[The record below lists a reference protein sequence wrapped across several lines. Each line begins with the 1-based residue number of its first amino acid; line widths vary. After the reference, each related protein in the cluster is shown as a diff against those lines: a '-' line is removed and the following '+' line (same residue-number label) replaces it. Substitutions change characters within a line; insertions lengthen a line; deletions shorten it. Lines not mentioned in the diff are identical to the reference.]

1 MKKIIFSELKFS
13 TFFMVLILK
22 IFFSK
27 VYFLQISKLFRNI
40 YLLKILKLLNIHWLS
55 YQDNNR
61 LHNYTKFRSDSI
73 KFSKGL
79 AKKLTIKLWN
89 EEFKKVFFKKK
100 YFYIA
105 LHKVLKARSD
115 EYTELIRSS
124 KIIKSKK
131 SEKIYFWA
139 DKNFISS
146 HVFSQYTGY
155 SNISLDLSYF
165 LYFSL
170 FFKYLIKIS
179 RLIILDIFKK
189 ILTCFSYNKEDA
201 NFVNST
207 NDIDTIKSE
216 VLYFTHKGAAAY
228 AENGYAKMDV
238 KDNIYYSKNKKNK
251 FYHKKILHVEWFK
264 ADISDNNDVKNFY
277 KNNEI
282 RFTYWENYKVKF
294 EEKMIIFFRLITFIF
309 NVKERS
315 DPLLIEITSIMFFQ
329 INSAKIKIKKY
340 FPNTNTV
347 FVQYEYLFPVLLAIA
362 LKSFKVKIISTQNRM
377 IMPRLGESYLV
388 DVYLTI
394 GKKSS
399 LDIKKQINKPEVI
412 LLGIKNNKLAKKN
425 NLRTKKIKHI
435 FVYDIKSL
443 KDWYQNGRSADY
455 CWRENYLF
463 YSLIIEKA
471 KLYKDTLFYIKGK
484 NYDWMNIAYFKKVL
498 VQIKK
503 QKNIVLLN
511 KFNEKQI
518 QNYQKKADIFLAI
531 YNSGIDQV
539 LAHGKPAIIY
549 DVSDDIFIKK
559 YGKFRV
565 TTKKQLDILLNDFY
579 SNYHSLNL
587 QLNKIREN
595 FYSKSNFLKARSLLD
610 KC

>member
-1 MKKIIFSELKFS
+1 MKKIIFSELRFS

-22 IFFSK
+22 IFFFK
-27 VYFLQISKLFRNI
+27 VYFLRISKLFRNT
-40 YLLKILKLLNIHWLS
+40 YLLKILKSLNIHWLS

-61 LHNYTKFRSDSI
+61 LYNYTKFRTNSI
-73 KFSKGL
+73 KFSKEL

-89 EEFKKVFFKKK
+89 EEYKKVFSKKK
-100 YFYIA
+100 YLYIA
-105 LHKVLKARSD
+105 LHKVLKHRSD

-146 HVFSQYTGY
+146 YIFSQYPDH

-170 FFKYLIKIS
+170 FFKYLIKFS
-179 RLIILDIFKK
+179 RLIILGTFKK
-189 ILTCFSYNKEDA
+189 ILIWFSFNKEDA
-201 NFVNST
+201 NFANST
-207 NDIDTIKSE
+207 SDIDTIKNE
-216 VLYFTHKGAAAY
+216 VLYFTHKGGAAY
-228 AENGYAKMDV
+228 SENGYAKSDV

-251 FYHKKILHVEWFK
+251 FHHKKILHVEWFK
-264 ADISDNNDVKNFY
+264 ADISDNNYVKNFY
-277 KNNEI
+277 KKNEI
-282 RFTYWENYKVKF
+282 RFTYWENYKAKL
-294 EEKMIIFFRLITFIF
+294 EEKMIIFFRLIAFIF
-309 NVKERS
+309 NVEEKS

-329 INSAKIKIKKY
+329 INLAKIKIKRY

-347 FVQYEYLFPVLLAIA
+347 FVHYEYLFPVLLAIA
-362 LKSFKVKIISTQNRM
+362 LKSFKVKIISTQNRI

-399 LDIKKQINKPEVI
+399 SDIKKQINKPEVI
-412 LLGIKNNKLAKKN
+412 LLGTKNNRLAKKN

-435 FVYDIKSL
+435 FVYDIKSV
-443 KDWYQNGRSADY
+443 KDWYQNGRVADY

-484 NYDWMNIAYFKKVL
+484 NYDWMSIPYFKKIL
-498 VQIKK
+498 VQINK
-503 QKNIVLLN
+503 QQNIVLLN
-511 KFNEKQI
+511 KSNEKQI
-518 QNYQKKADIFLAI
+518 QNYRKKADIFLAI
-531 YNSGIDQV
+531 YNSAVDLV
-539 LAHGKPAIIY
+539 LANGKPVIIY
-549 DVSDDIFIKK
+549 DVCDDKVCN
-559 YGKFRV
+559 YGKLEV
-565 TTKKQLDILLNDFY
+565 TSKKQLDIALKNYY
-579 SNYHSLNL
+579 SNYYDLNF
-587 QLNKIREN
+587 QINKIRKS
-595 FYSKSNFLKARSLLD
+595 FYSKSNFSKVRSLFD
-610 KC
+610 KY